1 MMDLLIVMI
10 LLFGLCMGF
19 AAGIKTQKISSGILL
34 SAIAMFIGGVSG
46 IAAYFLAYMFG
57 ALLGNAGTD

>member
-1 MMDLLIVMI
+1 MDLLILMI

-19 AAGIKTQKISSGILL
+19 AAGIKRQKITLGILL
-34 SAIAMFIGGVSG
+34 STLAMFIGGIIG

-57 ALLGNAGTD
+57 ALLGNSGAE